1 MKKNTKQSNAQVMK
15 IRSAYAGT
23 EITHEQS
30 IAKHV
35 ATVASIQA
43 VTAIEAW
50 TRHTINADMDL
61 LALTDKIEAQTQ
73 AVRNGDMTEVEA
85 MLFGHA
91 LTLQATFTSL
101 SRRAAANVGLNV
113 NVTDTYLKL
122 ALRAQGQ
129 CRATLETLAEI
140 KNPRSVAFI
149 KQGNFAQN
157 QQINQG
163 SATEPRTHEKN
174 AIAPNEL
181 LTDERMTDGKSM
193 DTGAANPASSSNP
206 GLEAVGAI
214 DRPQVVGRKTQRGK
228 KCLAR
233 WPATNTARDGEGAQR
248 TKSTFM

>member
-1 MKKNTKQSNAQVMK
+1 MKKKTTKLPKANVLEIKTADASSSTPAQN
-15 IRSAYAGT
+15 
-23 EITHEQS
+23 

-50 TRHTINADMDL
+50 TKHTINADLDL
-61 LALTDKIEAQTQ
+61 VALLDKIEAQIE

-85 MLFGHA
+85 MLFGQA
-91 LTLQATFTSL
+91 LTLQATFTAL

-113 NVTDTYLKL
+113 NVTDIYLKL

-157 QQINQG
+157 QQINHG

-174 AIAPNEL
+174 SVAPNEL
-181 LTDERMTDGKSM
+181 LTDERLNNGKSM
-193 DTGAANPASSSNP
+193 DTGAAGAASASNP
-206 GLEAVGAI
+206 RMEALDGGHRPANKVG
-214 DRPQVVGRKTQRGK
+214 
-228 KCLAR
+228 
-233 WPATNTARDGEGAQR
+233 
-248 TKSTFM
+248 